1 MTGAEG
7 KTGSQEEKVM
17 LSKKSEEAHSEKSEG
32 YSDCWPFRV
41 EGEHG
46 KIPKSKLLK
55 GDLEMPL
62 EITYSTF
69 HIWPMRKHRL
79 TDHS

>member
-7 KTGSQEEKVM
+7 KTGSQEEKV
-17 LSKKSEEAHSEKSEG
+17 LLLKKLEEAHSEKSEG
-32 YSDCWPFRV
+32 YSDYRPFRV

-46 KIPKSKLLK
+46 KIAKAKLLR

-62 EITYSTF
+62 EVTYFTF
-69 HIWPMRKHRL
+69 HIWHMRKHRL
-79 TDHS
+79 RDHS